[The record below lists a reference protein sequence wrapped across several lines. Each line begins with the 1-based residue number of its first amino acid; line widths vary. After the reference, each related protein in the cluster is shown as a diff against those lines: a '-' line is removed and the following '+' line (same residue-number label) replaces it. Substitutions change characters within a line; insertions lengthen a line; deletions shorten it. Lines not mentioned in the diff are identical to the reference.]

1 MNKTKLGSKTA
12 KGGFAN
18 EKDICKK
25 FNNWITDNEAKEWLQ
40 IMGYN
45 SDKID
50 SVKAMQIPTRI
61 KKEDLEK
68 FSITER
74 DYSEFVKFK
83 KADAQIKII
92 IKIGSILKIENLSLK
107 KVTIK
112 KNKLNSGFNQVDK
125 RWVDAYQQI
134 WHFDNEM
141 ATGLKLF
148 TGEINPPKEIT
159 SKTKLRDKRRVY
171 LDELPGQLRDKIV
184 GFLKNNKI
192 LIVSD
197 ILKGRG

>member
-61 KKEDLEK
+61 KK
-68 FSITER
+68 
-74 DYSEFVKFK
+74 
-83 KADAQIKII
+83 KI
-92 IKIGSILKIENLSLK
+92 
-107 KVTIK
+107 
-112 KNKLNSGFNQVDK
+112 
-125 RWVDAYQQI
+125 
-134 WHFDNEM
+134 
-141 ATGLKLF
+141 
-148 TGEINPPKEIT
+148 
-159 SKTKLRDKRRVY
+159 
-171 LDELPGQLRDKIV
+171 
-184 GFLKNNKI
+184 
-192 LIVSD
+192 
-197 ILKGRG
+197 